1 MFDDTMEMNY
11 DEFIEYIKERME
23 EALEDDDVREVR
35 IVPAIKNNQIVVDA
49 LQAFFEDGG
58 QSPLIYLDSYF
69 EDYRIGVP
77 VDELVHNMVML
88 YRDSLE
94 NAQIIGPEDIRQF
107 ERIRDKITLRLVNA
121 GQNGVLLSGCP
132 HRNFAEELE
141 VTYRIV
147 AGRAGGGISTIL
159 VTNDLLD
166 VWHVD
171 EEQLYTLAC
180 ENSLRLFPPVIE
192 SVRQM
197 LERSFG
203 AGITKS
209 FKDSPDAPENKLYLL
224 SNDCRINGAAA
235 LCYSDELPA
244 FARAMDTDFFVIP
257 SSIHEVI
264 LVPDGTGFS
273 PHQLKSIL
281 VGANHKVIQKEDIL
295 SNGIYFY
302 SRSRGKIEKYSGQ
315 MEGNL
320 LQ

>member
-58 QSPLIYLDSYF
+58 QSPLIYLDSYY
-69 EDYRIGVP
+69 EDYRMGVNL
-77 VDELVHNMVML
+77 DELLHNMVML

-94 NAQIIGPEDIRQF
+94 NAQVMGAVDIQQF
-107 ERIRDKITLRLVNA
+107 ERVRDKLTLRLVNTE
-121 GQNGVLLSGCP
+121 QNSVLLSGCP
-132 HRNFAEELE
+132 HRSFADELE

-147 AGRAGGGISTIL
+147 AGRTEGGISTIL
-159 VTNDLLD
+159 VTNDLLETWD
-166 VWHVD
+166 VD
-171 EEQLYTLAC
+171 EELLFTLAC

-203 AGITKS
+203 AGITKA
-209 FKDSPDAPENKLYLL
+209 FKDSPDAPENRLYLL
-224 SNDCRINGAAA
+224 TNDCRINGAAA
-235 LCYSDELPA
+235 LCYSDALPS

-264 LVPDGTGFS
+264 LVPEGTGFS
-273 PHQLKSIL
+273 PHQLKDIL
-281 VGANHKVIQKEDIL
+281 VGANHKVLQKEDIL

-302 SRSRGKIEKYSGQ
+302 ARSRGKIEKYSGQ